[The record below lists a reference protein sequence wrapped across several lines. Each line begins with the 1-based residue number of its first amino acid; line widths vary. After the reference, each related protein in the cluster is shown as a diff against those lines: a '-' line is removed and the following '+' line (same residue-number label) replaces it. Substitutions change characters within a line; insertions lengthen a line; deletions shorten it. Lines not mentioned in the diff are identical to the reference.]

1 MRLFAEFDNFR
12 KRTAKERIELFGTAS
27 KDIMTSLLP
36 ILDNFE
42 RSFKV
47 NIPKEDDGVLLIYN
61 QLKTELEKKGLKEI
75 ENPIGKVLDT
85 DFHEAITNIPTEK
98 NIPYVWTDRFDLLQW
113 MGVTNAV
120 DHVLACDSVSQH
132 FANALK
138 KPATVVIGA
147 TFPENISYPNNPNF
161 KIFDLGKDKRIYSPI
176 RIVHEPAYDLNNE
189 GLMLMEEA
197 KRNEIVNYVK
207 EELNKN
213 E

>member
-1 MRLFAEFDNFR
+1 MTVKKNKKEPSKIKKKDTKTSKKKEENTNLQEQLTIEKDKNLRLFAEFDNFR

-85 DFHEAITNIPTEK
+85 DYHEAITNIPTEK
-98 NIPYVWTDRFDLLQW
+98 KEDKGKIVDIIEKGYLLS
-113 MGVTNAV
+113 NK
-120 DHVLACDSVSQH
+120 VLRYAKVVV
-132 FANALK
+132 AN
-138 KPATVVIGA
+138 
-147 TFPENISYPNNPNF
+147 
-161 KIFDLGKDKRIYSPI
+161 
-176 RIVHEPAYDLNNE
+176 
-189 GLMLMEEA
+189 
-197 KRNEIVNYVK
+197 
-207 EELNKN
+207 
-213 E
+213 